1 MIINPQIDI
10 REIFRCGQ
18 HQGRG
23 LPAALVTA
31 CSLTCVECG
40 DQAFRQRKAR
50 ISTEA
55 IETGLHHSPARE
67 HIPGHT
73 KAIPADMP
81 TPFNAIIAGPGRI
94 AAMAI
99 NGVNLAQAFPFITYQ
114 RGFNGLGWRQPTLQ
128 ALQYRRAKVA
138 VAHGLGADGA
148 NAGFKER
155 AGGAHSQIAGGHG
168 HGEGTGRGIMR
179 NNGPGHGECLVER
192 IKPQSSH
199 QPTLAGSPHR
209 AKIERNGRFLA
220 MSISISRRSL
230 AGIGLASLL
239 PSAASAQSAWPDR
252 QVRLIVPF
260 GAGGAVDTL
269 SRLVANGFAAQANG
283 QAMVVENRSG
293 AGGAIAGAFV
303 AQSRPDGY
311 TLMMADLGANC
322 IGKEL
327 QPALNYDPMRAF
339 TPVSHLVNL
348 PIAVIVPANLPV
360 QNLEELMARARARA
374 DGIQYA
380 SPGVGH
386 VSHLAAELLGRRAG
400 VKLTAVHY
408 RSGADV
414 MRSLIQGETE
424 FSFPS
429 VSTALPFIREGRVRA
444 LAIGT
449 PAPVA
454 ALPGVPSVA
463 ASFPGFEAMTWHG
476 IVGPAGMPDD
486 VVAAANR
493 VFRSIIT
500 STEVKETVQRVQAA
514 EVIASSPAEFAAL
527 LTRDHAKWT
536 PVIREGNIRAE

>member
-1 MIINPQIDI
+1 MSIAIS
-10 REIFRCGQ
+10 R
-18 HQGRG
+18 RG
-23 LPAALVTA
+23 LAGVGLASILPAA
-31 CSLTCVECG
+31 
-40 DQAFRQRKAR
+40 
-50 ISTEA
+50 
-55 IETGLHHSPARE
+55 
-67 HIPGHT
+67 
-73 KAIPADMP
+73 
-81 TPFNAIIAGPGRI
+81 
-94 AAMAI
+94 
-99 NGVNLAQAFPFITYQ
+99 
-114 RGFNGLGWRQPTLQ
+114 GF
-128 ALQYRRAKVA
+128 
-138 VAHGLGADGA
+138 
-148 NAGFKER
+148 
-155 AGGAHSQIAGGHG
+155 
-168 HGEGTGRGIMR
+168 
-179 NNGPGHGECLVER
+179 
-192 IKPQSSH
+192 
-199 QPTLAGSPHR
+199 
-209 AKIERNGRFLA
+209 
-220 MSISISRRSL
+220 
-230 AGIGLASLL
+230 
-239 PSAASAQSAWPDR
+239 AQSAWPDR

-269 SRLVANGFAAQANG
+269 SRLVANSFAAHANG

-348 PIAVIVPANLPV
+348 PIVVIVPANLPV
-360 QNLEELMARARARA
+360 QNLEDLLARARARA

-493 VFRSIIT
+493 VFRAVIT

-514 EVIASSPAEFAAL
+514 DVIASTPAEFAAL
-527 LTRDHAKWT
+527 IARDHAKWT

>member
-1 MIINPQIDI
+1 MDQVDYINGKTRLYGIVGDPIAQV
-10 REIFRCGQ
+10 RSPEMVTHELQR
-18 HQGRG
+18 RG
-23 LPAALVTA
+23 L
-31 CSLTCVECG
+31 
-40 DQAFRQRKAR
+40 
-50 ISTEA
+50 
-55 IETGLHHSPARE
+55 
-67 HIPGHT
+67 
-73 KAIPADMP
+73 
-81 TPFNAIIAGPGRI
+81 NAILVPLHVARADFARVIPHLMQLLNLDGLVMTIPFKAQ
-94 AAMAI
+94 AL
-99 NGVNLAQAFPFITYQ
+99 NLAQSLGLQAQAVGALNALARRKDGTWAGDMFDGMGCVQAFAR
-114 RGFNGLGWRQPTLQ
+114 RGLALRGKSVLLIGLG
-128 ALQYRRAKVA
+128 
-138 VAHGLGADGA
+138 
-148 NAGFKER
+148 
-155 AGGAHSQIAGGHG
+155 
-168 HGEGTGRGIMR
+168 
-179 NNGPGHGECLVER
+179 
-192 IKPQSSH
+192 
-199 QPTLAGSPHR
+199 
-209 AKIERNGRFLA
+209 
-220 MSISISRRSL
+220 
-230 AGIGLASLL
+230 
-239 PSAASAQSAWPDR
+239 
-252 QVRLIVPF
+252 
-260 GAGGAVDTL
+260 
-269 SRLVANGFAAQANG
+269 
-283 QAMVVENRSG
+283 G

-527 LTRDHAKWT
+527 ITRDHAKWT

>member
-1 MIINPQIDI
+1 
-10 REIFRCGQ
+10 
-18 HQGRG
+18 
-23 LPAALVTA
+23 
-31 CSLTCVECG
+31 
-40 DQAFRQRKAR
+40 
-50 ISTEA
+50 
-55 IETGLHHSPARE
+55 
-67 HIPGHT
+67 
-73 KAIPADMP
+73 
-81 TPFNAIIAGPGRI
+81 
-94 AAMAI
+94 
-99 NGVNLAQAFPFITYQ
+99 
-114 RGFNGLGWRQPTLQ
+114 
-128 ALQYRRAKVA
+128 
-138 VAHGLGADGA
+138 
-148 NAGFKER
+148 
-155 AGGAHSQIAGGHG
+155 
-168 HGEGTGRGIMR
+168 
-179 NNGPGHGECLVER
+179 
-192 IKPQSSH
+192 
-199 QPTLAGSPHR
+199 
-209 AKIERNGRFLA
+209 

-230 AGIGLASLL
+230 AGIGFASML

-348 PIAVIVPANLPV
+348 PIVVIVPANLPV
-360 QNLEELMARARARA
+360 QNLEELLARARARA

-536 PVIREGNIRAE
+536 PVIREGNSRAE

>member
-1 MIINPQIDI
+1 
-10 REIFRCGQ
+10 
-18 HQGRG
+18 
-23 LPAALVTA
+23 
-31 CSLTCVECG
+31 
-40 DQAFRQRKAR
+40 
-50 ISTEA
+50 
-55 IETGLHHSPARE
+55 
-67 HIPGHT
+67 
-73 KAIPADMP
+73 
-81 TPFNAIIAGPGRI
+81 
-94 AAMAI
+94 
-99 NGVNLAQAFPFITYQ
+99 
-114 RGFNGLGWRQPTLQ
+114 
-128 ALQYRRAKVA
+128 
-138 VAHGLGADGA
+138 
-148 NAGFKER
+148 
-155 AGGAHSQIAGGHG
+155 
-168 HGEGTGRGIMR
+168 MR
-179 NNGPGHGECLVER
+179 NNGPGHAAGLSFAIMLKLNR
-192 IKPQSSH
+192 AMP
-199 QPTLAGSPHR
+199 LAGSPPH
-209 AKIERNGRFLA
+209 AKIRRNGRFIA
-220 MSISISRRSL
+220 MSISISRRTL
-230 AGIGLASLL
+230 AGLGLASLL
-239 PSAASAQSAWPDR
+239 PKAVSAQAAWPDR

-283 QAMVVENRSG
+283 QALVVENRSG

-339 TPVSHLVNL
+339 TPISHLVNL

-360 QNLEELMARARARA
+360 QSLEELLARARARA

-454 ALPGVPSVA
+454 ALPGVPAVA
-463 ASFPGFEAMTWHG
+463 ATFPGFEAMTWHG

-493 VFRSIIT
+493 VFRAIIT
-500 STEVKETVQRVQAA
+500 SAEVKETVQRVQAA
-514 EVIASSPAEFAAL
+514 DVIASSPAEFAAL
-527 LTRDHAKWT
+527 IARDHAKWT